1 MWSTGTSK
9 PIATNCGAKAVVDVI
24 GQVRKRGSS
33 VAAVVEKSAFGTARC
48 IVTRVASAAVVA
60 ADVAAK
66 MLLLLF
72 VVGE

>member
-1 MWSTGTSK
+1 M
-9 PIATNCGAKAVVDVI
+9 I